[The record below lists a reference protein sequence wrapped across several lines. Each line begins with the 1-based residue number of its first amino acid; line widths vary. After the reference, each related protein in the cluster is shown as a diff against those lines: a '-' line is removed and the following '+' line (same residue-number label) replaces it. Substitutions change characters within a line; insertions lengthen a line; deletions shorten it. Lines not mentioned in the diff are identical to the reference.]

1 MKKTNSAEMKT
12 HGSYNMRFLLL
23 LALAVFCC
31 LSPLYATDSQRP
43 PIDVNLIIDGS
54 QTFLNAK
61 EEITSWA
68 CDRLDQ
74 ILSDGDRVTIWN
86 AGAAARVI
94 YTGSI
99 NSSADR
105 EAAKKS
111 VMEFSASGNTAD
123 FSGALREAASRQS
136 SSYSYT
142 LLISASTSALSP
154 VLSGPQ
160 AGFLRFSRVEEFSS
174 WRVLVVGL
182 NLDARVRRAAAAFYG
197 S

>member
-1 MKKTNSAEMKT
+1 MKKSNSAGKIT
-12 HGSYNMRFLLL
+12 SGSRAARFL
-23 LALAVFCC
+23 LALAVFCR
-31 LSPLYATDSQRP
+31 LVPLYAADSQRP
-43 PIDVNLIIDGS
+43 PININLIIDGS
-54 QTFLNAK
+54 QTFLDAK

-68 CDRLDQ
+68 CNHMDQ
-74 ILSDGDRVTIWN
+74 ILADGDSLTIWN
-86 AGAAARVI
+86 AGTAAEVI

-99 NSSADR
+99 SSSADR

-111 VMEFSASGNTAD
+111 VTDFSPSTDTAD
-123 FSGALREAASRQS
+123 FAGALREAASRQS

-142 LLISASTSALSP
+142 LLISASPAALSS
-154 VLSGPQ
+154 VLSSPQ
-160 AGFLRFSRVEEFSS
+160 AGLLRFSRVEEFSS